1 MLQGTCYTPL
11 TMDKISIEQRIS
23 DIDSKIIELEERL
36 TTLPSQFEESTSTDD
51 NAVEGELENQA
62 LGSLA
67 QQIESLRSEKADL
80 QAELKRLADLD

>member
-1 MLQGTCYTPL
+1 
-11 TMDKISIEQRIS
+11 MDKISIEQRIS

-67 QQIESLRSEKADL
+67 QQIESLRSEKTDL
-80 QAELKRLADLD
+80 QAELKRLADLG

>member
-1 MLQGTCYTPL
+1 
-11 TMDKISIEQRIS
+11 MDKISIEQRIS

-80 QAELKRLADLD
+80 QAELKRLADLG